1 MPNSLIVPIITIII
15 SVAILIIG
23 IMTFQSKVGR
33 DTKKNNNAI
42 YLRQDKIKDKI
53 NFEIDK
59 LEKDSRGEFMNA
71 KACDRMVLTHRENFQ
86 RMERQLE
93 VGFKS
98 INDTISGLNSNI
110 IELAKKNGKD

>member
-1 MPNSLIVPIITIII
+1 MTIII
-15 SVAILIIG
+15 SLAILIIG

-33 DTKKNNNAI
+33 DTKKNTEAI

-53 NFEIDK
+53 YCNIDK
-59 LEKDSRGEFMNA
+59 LEKDSREEFMNA
-71 KACDRMVLTHRENFQ
+71 KACDRMILTHRENFR

-93 VGFKS
+93 AGFKS

-110 IELAKKNGKD
+110 IELAKKNGKN